1 MLYKSTNAFNSDSPY
16 VLTLLLVILLC
27 STLPVDCHCM
37 SARCRI
43 LILWLFCILLSYFSL
58 MWSFLFGLPSFVYW
72 CSRYHF
78 IVMLDFLLAAR
89 FLLFLVSPI
98 FLTSFFLLG
107 LFFFFLFLSLLLLFM
122 AFLLLTLTELTQ
134 WCNGILI
141 GTSIFFTWLFFFWLP
156 FPVRSFFSSYAC
168 DTDSWVQWQSLPHC
182 VLFFFLGT
190 SLETGK
196 KWISMSLILLM

>member
-107 LFFFFLFLSLLLLFM
+107 LFFFCLCFCSL
-122 AFLLLTLTELTQ
+122 
-134 WCNGILI
+134 
-141 GTSIFFTWLFFFWLP
+141 WLFFCLRLP
-156 FPVRSFFSSYAC
+156 NLLNGVMAFSLELQFFLHGFSFSDFRSLYAPFFLLMLAIQTHGYNGNPFRI
-168 DTDSWVQWQSLPHC
+168 VFF
-182 VLFFFLGT
+182 FFFLGT